1 MPESSTTG
9 REPVTR
15 YEFPEK
21 QPQFYSRLVL
31 REYSRPRPG
40 SSPTND
46 MRGSIRLPLPSQL
59 NDSYN
64 MNINEVSLG
73 ILGNLSNDL
82 VESGSKMLAAGKS
95 GLDAFV
101 GAYASG
107 NRQSI
112 TNVTLGAIALAPG
125 ISDMLPKLPKGLEGV
140 GNLIGKSNINA
151 FAQSEAGVIRNPHI
165 TSLFEGVKIKS
176 FEFTWRLSPKSEAE
190 AKKMNNMINYIKA
203 FMHPAILQNS
213 GGFALD
219 YPFIANLQFE
229 GLPPEIT
236 PTVGDSFISSM
247 AVNSSTGNGAAMFRD
262 GQPIHIDLALH
273 FQEINIRTR
282 ESYGYSGGRSIHDF
296 DGTAGNGS
304 RRD

>member
-46 MRGSIRLPLPSQL
+46 MRGCIRLPLPSQL

-64 MNINEVSLG
+64 MDVNGTALG
-73 ILGNLSNDL
+73 VLGNLNGDL
-82 VESGSKMLAAGKS
+82 VESGATMLKAGKS
-95 GLDAFV
+95 ALDTFTN
-101 GAYASG
+101 AYRSG

-125 ISDMLPKLPKGLEGV
+125 ISDMVPGPLGKVLGKT
-140 GNLIGKSNINA
+140 NIGA
-151 FAQSEAGVIRNPHI
+151 FAQSQSGVVRNPHI
-165 TSLFEGVKIKS
+165 TSIFEGVKLKS

-190 AKKMNNMINYIKA
+190 AKKMNNMINYVKA
-203 FMHPAILQNS
+203 FMHPAILKES

-219 YPFIANLQFE
+219 YPYIASLQFE
-229 GLPPEIT
+229 GLPSEIT
-236 PTVGDSFISSM
+236 PTVGDSFITSM
-247 AVNSSTGNGAAMFRD
+247 AVNSSTGTNAAMFRD
-262 GQPIHIDLALH
+262 GQPVHIDISLH

-282 ESYGYSGGRSIHDF
+282 ESYGYGSGRSIHDIASTEV
-296 DGTAGNGS
+296 DYAS
-304 RRD
+304 RGR